1 MTVSTLLL
9 ALVLQPVSAQ
19 VPRIEAGFRPA
30 EVRVGGRVIL
40 TVQVEGPGIGSPTI
54 DLVHAPDVDLLD
66 VVDRARAGRWE
77 RDFVLV
83 PTGPAQDDWIVEVT
97 FGTEVFVHE
106 IAPPVV
112 HVVAGWIRPDRP
124 PRDDVRNATG
134 AAGPERAGAGVPETG
149 SSGVAGQPFA
159 PSGGLAGALPG
170 WAYGGGWATN
180 AHQDP
185 WWAELVPEVLAYD
198 AATADPSTGVSLE
211 AGLARRRVYVG
222 QQVTLLATVSV
233 PPGEVPHRPRYWA
246 PSPRSFTRVP
256 LGAQGHATVQQG
268 ELEYG
273 ATFQSAYF
281 PLQPGEWAFPS
292 GGIHQPGR
300 EALAGPPIGLTVMP
314 VPQADAPEGY
324 SGAVGRF
331 QLSAGV
337 EPVDLRWGQSAI
349 LWIEVRGVGDIRHLP
364 PPVPPRVY
372 GARPTPYRDRVFL
385 ESRDGVAGGVKSF
398 LYLLTPTEL
407 GPVEIDPI
415 IYPYFDPYLEGF
427 AALGSGPMT
436 LEVRP

>member
-1 MTVSTLLL
+1 
-9 ALVLQPVSAQ
+9 P
-19 VPRIEAGFRPA
+19 
-30 EVRVGGRVIL
+30 
-40 TVQVEGPGIGSPTI
+40 
-54 DLVHAPDVDLLD
+54 
-66 VVDRARAGRWE
+66 
-77 RDFVLV
+77 
-83 PTGPAQDDWIVEVT
+83 
-97 FGTEVFVHE
+97 
-106 IAPPVV
+106 
-112 HVVAGWIRPDRP
+112 
-124 PRDDVRNATG
+124 
-134 AAGPERAGAGVPETG
+134 
-149 SSGVAGQPFA
+149 GVAGQPFA
-159 PSGGLAGALPG
+159 PSGRLAGTLPG
-170 WAYGGGWATN
+170 WAYGGGWAAS
-180 AHQDP
+180 AHLDP
-185 WWAELVPEVLAYD
+185 WWAEVVPEVFAYD

-233 PPGEVPHRPRYWA
+233 PPGEVPYRPRYWG

-256 LGAQGHATVQQG
+256 LGTQGHATVQEG

-300 EALAGPPIGLTVMP
+300 EPLTGPPIGLTVLP
-314 VPQADAPEGY
+314 VPLADAPEGY

-337 EPVDLRWGQSAI
+337 DPVDLRWGQSAV

-364 PPVPPRVY
+364 PPLPPRVF
-372 GARPTPYRDRVFL
+372 GARLTPYRDRVFL

-407 GPVEIDPI
+407 GTVEIDPI
-415 IYPYFDPYLEGF
+415 LYPYFDPYVEAF
-427 AALGSGPMT
+427 AALATGLMT